1 MNQVSDDI
9 RGGTARRALRF
20 IVLVDV
26 SGSMTGDKIQAVNR
40 AIRECIPEM
49 RKNNQDNP
57 FAEMFV
63 EVITFSTGARWH
75 VNRISVEEFSW
86 RDLEADGVTDLGA
99 ALDLVT
105 NALDVQ
111 NMGKRNLP
119 PVLLLLSDGGPT
131 DDWENALRRFE
142 ATPWGSPGRTVRIA
156 VAIGE
161 GADKSVLARFTGS
174 EETVLN
180 ADRAATLVQLIKWA
194 SISVTRSHSTSMAST
209 GSGGIGGVSAAPLPP
224 PPVTVQSDGD
234 DEPW

>member
-1 MNQVSDDI
+1 MADTSLDDV
-9 RGGTARRALRF
+9 RGGTARRSLRF

-26 SGSMTGDKIQAVNR
+26 SGSMSGDKIQAVNR
-40 AIRECIPEM
+40 AMRECIPSM

-63 EVITFSTGARWH
+63 EVITFSTGAVWH
-75 VNRISVEEFSW
+75 VQRTSVNELTW
-86 RDLEADGVTDLGA
+86 RDLGADGVTDLGA
-99 ALDLVT
+99 AFDLVT
-105 NALDVQ
+105 EALDVQ

-131 DDWENALRRFE
+131 DDWEPALRRFE
-142 ATPWGSPGRTVRIA
+142 ATPWGSANRTVRIA

-161 GADKSVLARFTGS
+161 GADKSVLARFTGNPD
-174 EETVLN
+174 TVLS

-194 SISVTRSHSTSMAST
+194 SISVTKSHSASMAT
-209 GSGGIGGVSAAPLPP
+209 QGLEGGPIALLPP
-224 PPVTVQSDGD
+224 PPVTVQTDGD

>member
-1 MNQVSDDI
+1 MPDPSDDV
-9 RGGTARRALRF
+9 RGGTARRSLRF
-20 IVLVDV
+20 LVLVDV
-26 SGSMTGDKIQAVNR
+26 SGSMAGDKIQTVNR
-40 AIRECIPEM
+40 AMRECIPEM

-63 EVITFSTGARWH
+63 EVITFSTGAVWH
-75 VNRISVEEFSW
+75 VPRTSVEQLAW
-86 RDLEADGVTDLGA
+86 KDLGANGVTDLGA

-105 NALDVQ
+105 EALDLQ

-119 PVLLLLSDGGPT
+119 PVLLLLSDGQPT
-131 DDWENALRRFE
+131 DDWELALRRFE
-142 ATPWGSPGRTVRIA
+142 ATAWGKPGRTVRIA

-161 GADKSVLARFTGS
+161 GADKGVLARFTGNP
-174 EETVLN
+174 ETVLN

-194 SISVTRSHSTSMAST
+194 SISVTKSHSTSMATT
-209 GSGGIGGVSAAPLPP
+209 GAGGAPAPAPLPP